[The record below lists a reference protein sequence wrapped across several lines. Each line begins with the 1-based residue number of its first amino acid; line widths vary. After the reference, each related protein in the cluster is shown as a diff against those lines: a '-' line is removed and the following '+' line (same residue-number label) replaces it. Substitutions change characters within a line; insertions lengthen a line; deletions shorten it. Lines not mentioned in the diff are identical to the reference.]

1 MNRDTLNIH
10 VAPFVV
16 NTATIYPSAKP
27 AFFKELFN
35 VNLFLSPV
43 HQSTT
48 VILLWLC
55 FSLGQQQWHKE
66 PFKPDVEQTCKV
78 RAAKQ
83 PWGSFL
89 FRGAACYVD
98 LTNICNPPPP
108 SPRWTQRPG
117 PYREQRY

>member
-1 MNRDTLNIH
+1 MNHDPLHIRAAL
-10 VAPFVV
+10 FVV

-27 AFFKELFN
+27 AFFKELLD

-48 VILLWLC
+48 VVLLWLC

-78 RAAKQ
+78 IAAKQ
-83 PWGSFL
+83 PRGSFL

-98 LTNICNPPPP
+98 LTNI
-108 SPRWTQRPG
+108 
-117 PYREQRY
+117 